1 MIKRL
6 LDIIMSLLL
15 LIIFAPLMM
24 FIALLIRVK
33 MGEPVLFRQLRPG
46 LKGKPF
52 YLYKFRTMIEAVD
65 GEVKISDDQQRLT
78 ATGRWLRKYSLDELP
93 QLINVLK
100 GELSFVGPRPLL
112 MAYLDRYT
120 AEQARRHDVKPGI
133 TGWAQVNGRNAL
145 SWEDKFNLDIWY
157 VDNQSFSLDL
167 KIMMMTI
174 LKVLKTE
181 GINQDGSATM
191 TEFMGYVDDSEGKN
205 NAEGK
210 YQDKNKGVS
219 R

>member
-6 LDIIMSLLL
+6 FDIVMSLLL
-15 LIIFAPLMM
+15 LIMFAPLIMI
-24 FIALLIRVK
+24 IALLIRVK
-33 MGEPVLFRQLRPG
+33 MGAPVLFRQLRPG

-52 YLYKFRTMIEAVD
+52 YLYKFRTMTEAVD

-78 ATGRWLRKYSLDELP
+78 ATGRWIRKYSLDELP

-120 AEQARRHDVKPGI
+120 TEQARRHDVKPGI

-145 SWEDKFNLDIWY
+145 NWEDKFAMDVWY
-157 VDNQSFSLDL
+157 VDNQSLWLDL
-167 KIMMMTI
+167 KIMLLTL
-174 LKVLKTE
+174 LKVLQAE
-181 GINQDGSATM
+181 GISQDGSATM
-191 TEFMGYVDDSEGKN
+191 TEFMGYGNE
-205 NAEGK
+205 
-210 YQDKNKGVS
+210 DKDNKKDLS
-219 R
+219 